1 MTGDKTHYRS
11 NDRGRT
17 WQSFDVPAPA
27 ALVSD
32 PLSFHSQNIESILY
46 QGLICESGGWWGGS
60 NCHEEVRPSVPGYHK
75 FLTSIQ
81 TFYTTD
87 AFTTAPKSL
96 LAPTRSC
103 RFAHSSK
110 DFKHSAH
117 IDLVFCVAWDTT
129 SSDSSRSS
137 KLFASTDFF
146 TDDKH
151 VINLPGGNRG
161 SDGVIAL
168 AIVSKFAV
176 VAVKDL
182 SPGSGDE
189 MLLFVSVD
197 AETWAKGHFPH
208 SSSSQLRE
216 NAYTIVESTTH
227 SLAVDVLIRPRSTI
241 GTLFVSNSN
250 GTFFV
255 QSLQN
260 TNRNGA
266 GFVDYENIYGVEGV
280 GLANIVDN
288 AVEVDGRNAERVIKS
303 YMTFDDGSNWAP
315 IRAPDNDVDCDKAHP
330 SKCSLH
336 LHSVTSPHNFGR
348 VFSSPAP
355 GFVLG
360 VGSVGDRLLPY
371 GQCDTFLSTDAGLS
385 WRMIHKD
392 AHKYEFGDQ
401 GSVMVIVNDEEAVDH
416 VSYSYDSG
424 KTWLV
429 VE

>member
-1 MTGDKTHYRS
+1 MD
-11 NDRGRT
+11 
-17 WQSFDVPAPA
+17 
-27 ALVSD
+27 D
-32 PLSFHSQNIESILY
+32 P
-46 QGLICESGGWWGGS
+46 
-60 NCHEEVRPSVPGYHK
+60 
-75 FLTSIQ
+75 
-81 TFYTTD
+81 
-87 AFTTAPKSL
+87 
-96 LAPTRSC
+96 
-103 RFAHSSK
+103 
-110 DFKHSAH
+110 
-117 IDLVFCVAWDTT
+117 
-129 SSDSSRSS
+129 RSS

-146 TDDKH
+146 ASDKR
-151 VINLPGGNRG
+151 VVNLPGGNRG

-176 VAVKDL
+176 AAVKDL
-182 SPGSGDE
+182 RPGSGDE

-197 AETWAKGHFPH
+197 ADTWAKGRFPH
-208 SSSSQLRE
+208 ASSSQLRE

-227 SLAVDVLIRPRSTI
+227 SLTVDILLHPKSAI

-280 GLANIVDN
+280 GLANVVNN
-288 AVEVDGRNAERVIKS
+288 AVEVDGRNAERIIKS
-303 YMTFDDGSNWAP
+303 FITFDDGSNWAP
-315 IRAPDNDVDCDKAHP
+315 IPAPDGEVGCDRSRP
-330 SKCSLH
+330 SECSLH

-371 GQCDTFLSTDAGLS
+371 DQCDTFLSTNAGVS
-385 WRMIHKD
+385 WRRVYKD

-401 GSVMVIVNDEEAVDH
+401 GSVIVIVNDEEAVDH

-424 KTWLV
+424 NSWQVFGHISDK
-429 VE
+429 